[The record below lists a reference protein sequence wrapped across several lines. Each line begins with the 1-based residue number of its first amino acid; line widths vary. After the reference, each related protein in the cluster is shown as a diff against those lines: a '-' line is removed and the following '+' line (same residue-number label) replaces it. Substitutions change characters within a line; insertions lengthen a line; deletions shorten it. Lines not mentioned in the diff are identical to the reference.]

1 MEQLT
6 EHKICRDMKSK
17 EKRKINKR
25 TRLEACM
32 ELETGQT
39 ITVKAAVKDY
49 ACACFRTPQVDERGK
64 YPKVITILG
73 FCFVK

>member
-17 EKRKINKR
+17 EKRKISK
-25 TRLEACM
+25 TTTFQACM
-32 ELETGQT
+32 ELETEQKT
-39 ITVKAAVKDY
+39 TVKAAIKDY

-64 YPKVITILG
+64 HPKVVTIL
-73 FCFVK
+73 